1 MQNDYEIALKI
12 LEPTGI
18 SLLDAARLIR
28 NALDYNKSVR
38 DNLTFC
44 RDIIE
49 LGKQHIYGN
58 VRISLEEAFKSYLEY
73 KQYLRPD
80 SLRDIRYLGRKILK
94 IAGKVW
100 VGNFSTARCNEIL
113 NSIFLTPSQF
123 NKGRIMLHGLFS
135 YCVMQEWRMD
145 NPVAKVRPKRIIENE
160 IRPLKM
166 EEISRLVKSAEKP
179 ENNSCAAAF
188 GIMLWAG
195 VRPKEV
201 LRMKWADIN
210 LKEKII
216 VIRARNSKTGGIRH
230 IDICPAL
237 LKWLRKFRESSENS
251 ICPKNWTRK
260 WRNLRKDAGI
270 TDWIHDILR
279 HTFASYTLKRY
290 KNLNSLQYSMGH
302 SGLSLLK
309 TRYVNMA
316 DITKDDAKNFCE
328 GFFTCLK
335 HNATRIQYKKNLN

>member
-1 MQNDYEIALKI
+1 MQNDYETALKI

-18 SLLDAARLIR
+18 SLVDAARLVK
-28 NALDYNKSVR
+28 NALDYNTSGQ

-44 RDIIE
+44 REIIE
-49 LGKQHIYGN
+49 IGQQHICGN
-58 VRISLEEAFKSYLEY
+58 SKITLQAAYESYLEY

-94 IAGKVW
+94 IAGNES

-113 NSIFLTPSQF
+113 KSVFSTPSQF
-123 NKGRIMLHGLFS
+123 NKGRMMLHGLFS
-135 YCVMQEWRMD
+135 YCITQEWRTD
-145 NPVAKVRPKRIIENE
+145 NPVTKIRPQRVVENE

-166 EEISRLVKSAEKP
+166 AEISALIKSAEMPK
-179 ENNSCAAAF
+179 NNECAAAF

-201 LRMKWADIN
+201 SRLKWTDIN

-216 VIRARNSKTGGIRH
+216 VIRARNSKTGGTRH

-237 LKWLRKFRESSENS
+237 AKWLHKFRRPTEAS
-251 ICPKNWTRK
+251 ICPKNWIRK
-260 WRNLRKDAGI
+260 WHKLRKDAGI
-270 TDWIHDILR
+270 NNWVHDILR
-279 HTFASYTLKRY
+279 HTFASYMLKRH
-290 KNLNSLQYSMGH
+290 KNLNSLQYAMGH

-316 DITKDDAKNFCE
+316 NITKDDAKNFCD
-328 GFFTCLK
+328 GWFS
-335 HNATRIQYKKNLN
+335 Q